1 MSAVNPIEDNV
12 ARLVSFIVEREA
24 IRFRRANNLP
34 MDNLPDG
41 EGGYYPVWTEDPI
54 LREYRFCNVHR
65 EDDTVTMWIAENIRK
80 TYKDVPDLWHL
91 LTLARLFNNVETL
104 DAMLNNAIAGYALGK
119 PFYVSARS
127 TAKRMQ
133 KAKRRIFNP
142 AYMIT
147 TAGRK
152 QDKIDYIFELLENLW
167 EQRERLRPQ
176 PGNTLNSYHMLLGQF
191 QGLGSFLTAQV
202 VADLKYVEPLK
213 SASDWH
219 TFAASG
225 PGSRR
230 GLNRILGRSV
240 KSPWS
245 EDDWRQKLNKLQVA
259 TAVHLKRAGIV
270 LHAQDLQSALCE
282 WDKYERARLG
292 EGRPKQRYR
301 HG

>member
-1 MSAVNPIEDNV
+1 MSVANPIEDNV
-12 ARLVSFIVEREA
+12 ARFVAFIVERE
-24 IRFRRANNLP
+24 RVRVRKERGDP
-34 MDNLPDG
+34 WP
-41 EGGYYPVWTEDPI
+41 WTDDPI

-65 EDDTVTMWIAENIRK
+65 EDDAVTRWIAQYWREPF
-80 TYKDVPDLWHL
+80 KDSPDLWFMMV
-91 LTLARLFNNVETL
+91 TARLFNEPSTL
-104 DAMLNNAIAGYALGK
+104 DFIQLNNRRDTDLAQLRGLLKQRQRTG
-119 PFYVSARS
+119 V
-127 TAKRMQ
+127 
-133 KAKRRIFNP
+133 RIFNP

-147 TAGRK
+147 TAGKK
-152 QDKIDYIFELLENLW
+152 QDKIDYIFELLQELW
-167 EQRERLRPQ
+167 SQRERLRPQ
-176 PGNTLNSYHMLLGQF
+176 LGDTLNCYHMLLGQF
-191 QGLGSFLTAQV
+191 QGLGSFLAAQV

-259 TAVHLKRAGIV
+259 TAVHLRRAGIE

-282 WDKYERARLG
+282 MDKYERARLG
-292 EGRPKQRYR
+292 EGKPKQRYR
-301 HG
+301 RNG

>member
-12 ARLVSFIVEREA
+12 ARLVAFIVERDA
-24 IRFRRANNLP
+24 VRFRRANNLP

-41 EGGYYPVWTEDPI
+41 KGGYYSVWTEDPI
-54 LREYRFCNVHR
+54 LREYRFCNVRR
-65 EDDTVTMWIAENIRK
+65 EDDAVTRWIASNLRVPQEHH
-80 TYKDVPDLWHL
+80 PDLWF
-91 LTLARLFNNVETL
+91 TMVICRLFNNVATL
-104 DAMLNNAIAGYALGK
+104 IELDLNDWSPGLKGWREI
-119 PFYVSARS
+119 VRARQ
-127 TAKRMQ
+127 KRGG
-133 KAKRRIFNP
+133 RVFNP

-152 QDKIDYIFELLENLW
+152 QDKIDYIFELLEGLW
-167 EQRERLRPQ
+167 KRREQLRPQ
-176 PGNTLNSYHMLLGQF
+176 KGDTLQSYHILLGMTP
-191 QGLGSFLTAQV
+191 GLGSFLTAQV
-202 VADLKYVEPLK
+202 VADLKYVEPLR

-259 TAVHLKRAGIV
+259 TAVHLRRVGIE
-270 LHAQDLQSALCE
+270 LHAQDLQHNLCE
-282 WDKYERARLG
+282 YDKWMRAKLG
-292 EGRPKQRYR
+292 EGTPKQRYR
-301 HG
+301 PRHG

>member
-12 ARLVSFIVEREA
+12 ARLVSFIVERES
-24 IRFRRANNLP
+24 IRVKKLRGDAWP
-34 MDNLPDG
+34 
-41 EGGYYPVWTEDPI
+41 WTDDPI
-54 LREYRFCNVHR
+54 LREYRFCNVRR
-65 EDDTVTMWIAENIRK
+65 EDDAVTRWIAQYWREPFK
-80 TYKDVPDLWHL
+80 GSTDLWFMMV
-91 LTLARLFNNVETL
+91 TARLFNEPQTL
-104 DAMLNNAIAGYALGK
+104 DFIQLNNRKDMDLAQLRRLLK
-119 PFYVSARS
+119 QR
-127 TAKRMQ
+127 Q
-133 KAKRRIFNP
+133 KTGVRIFNP

-152 QDKIDYIFELLENLW
+152 QDKIDYIFELLQELW
-167 EQRERLRPQ
+167 SQRERLRPK
-176 PGNTLNSYHMLLGQF
+176 PGDTLNSYHMLLGQF

-230 GLNRILGRSV
+230 GMNRVLGRPV
-240 KSPWS
+240 HALWS

-259 TAVHLKRAGIV
+259 TSVPLRRAKIE
-270 LHAQDLQSALCE
+270 LHAQDLQNCLCE
-282 WDKYERARLG
+282 FDKYERARLG
-292 EGRPKQRYR
+292 EGKPKQRYH

>member
-12 ARLVSFIVEREA
+12 ERLVAFIVEREA
-24 IRFRRANNLP
+24 IRKRRMSGVTLSG
-34 MDNLPDG
+34 DPDD
-41 EGGYYPVWTEDPI
+41 PSPWTKDPI
-54 LREYRFCNVHR
+54 LAEYRFCNVHR
-65 EDDTVTMWIAENIRK
+65 EHDTVTRWIASNLRTPQEHH
-80 TYKDVPDLWHL
+80 PDLWF
-91 LTLARLFNNVETL
+91 TMVICRLFNNVATL
-104 DAMLNNAIAGYALGK
+104 IELDLNDWSPGLKGWKKI
-119 PFYVSARS
+119 VRARQ
-127 TAKRMQ
+127 KRGG
-133 KAKRRIFNP
+133 RVFNP

-167 EQRERLRPQ
+167 EQRGRLRPH
-176 PGNTLNSYHMLLGQF
+176 PGDTLNSYHMLLGQF

-230 GLNRILGRSV
+230 GLNYILGRDP
-240 KSPWS
+240 KSPWQ

-270 LHAQDLQSALCE
+270 LHAQDLQNNLCE
-282 WDKYERARLG
+282 WSKMERARLTG
-292 EGRPKQRYR
+292 QMPKQRYR
-301 HG
+301 HV